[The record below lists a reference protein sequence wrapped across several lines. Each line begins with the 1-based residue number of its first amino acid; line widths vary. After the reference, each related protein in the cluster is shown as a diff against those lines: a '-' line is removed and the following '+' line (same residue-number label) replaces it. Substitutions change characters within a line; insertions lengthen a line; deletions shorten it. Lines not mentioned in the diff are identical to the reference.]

1 MSDSPRWTRRGF
13 LEAVGRAGGAAAVY
27 ETMVAMGMIRVPEAF
42 AGPPQIGCPP
52 RKEIV
57 AILGAGIAGL
67 TAAYELS
74 KAGYEVRI
82 IEAKA
87 RPGGRSYTVR
97 KDDTITENT
106 GTTQTCRFDAGNDF
120 YLNAG
125 PGRLP
130 YHHTAIL
137 YYCKLFNVPLEVYTM
152 MTRANYYQRDG
163 SSWGE
168 RPPNSPM
175 PNRRIAN
182 DTRGWISELLA
193 KSVLNHDLDEEL
205 SKRGVDKCQ
214 FLDLLTVFGDL
225 DPGDDHRYLDDKCD
239 KFPYAY
245 TGSSRSGY
253 VVQPGIES
261 CGTLVEPLKL
271 ADLVSSQFW
280 RHRFYQAEEYEW
292 QPTLFQPVGGMD
304 KIWSDGFM
312 KHLAGVDLLYN
323 ETVSRL
329 ENVTRDGKP
338 MVRVVLGKNQDTSLY
353 VDWCISTIPLPILA
367 TIDNNFNQ
375 SYKDAVAKVKFDP
388 TVKVGWQANSR
399 FWEKNDEMYG
409 GISYTTDPITQIWY
423 PSWAYFSEKGILTGA
438 YNYDDGPGQE
448 NATNFGKMT
457 PEERLKAAWK
467 GLKKVHPNVTE
478 AEVPLDRGIS
488 IAWQNVPFQLGGW
501 AKDWG
506 CGDNEIPQ
514 ILLDPEPAGKRFWV
528 AGDQVSY
535 ISGWQEGAVRSACHV
550 LEGIAGKDCTC
561 EWRKGEKVVGV
572 GARES
577 IRKAPGVRRRTRGLP

>member
-42 AGPPQIGCPP
+42 AGPPQIEPCAGKGKGQ
-52 RKEIV
+52 RV
-57 AILGAGIAGL
+57 VILGAGIAGL

-74 KAGYEVRI
+74 QAGYEVHVL
-82 IEAKA
+82 EAKSRA
-87 RPGGRSYTVR
+87 GGRSYTVR
-97 KDDTITENT
+97 NGDTIVENT
-106 GTTQTCRFDAGNDF
+106 GTTQTCQFDKHPDF

-137 YYCKLFNVPLEVYTM
+137 YYCKLFGVPLEVYTM
-152 MTRANYYQRDG
+152 MTRANYFQRDG
-163 SSWGE
+163 SWGGD
-168 RPPNSPM
+168 SM

-193 KSVLNHDLDEEL
+193 KAVVSNNLDAEL
-205 SKRGVDKCQ
+205 TDSRVDKDQ
-214 FLDLLTVFGDL
+214 FLSLLTTFGDL
-225 DPGDDHRYLDDKCD
+225 EPDGKYD
-239 KFPYAY
+239 Y

-261 CGTLVEPLKL
+261 CGTIIEPLTL
-271 ADLVSSQFW
+271 ADLVQSNFW
-280 RHRFYQAEEYEW
+280 KHRFYQAEEYEW

-304 KIWSDGFM
+304 KIWSAGFLPRVG
-312 KHLAGVDLLYN
+312 KLIQTGAQVLSVD
-323 ETVSRL
+323 
-329 ENVTRDGKP
+329 NVTKDGKDKVKVTFRLKGAVQS
-338 MVRVVLGKNQDTSLY
+338 MTA
-353 VDWCISTIPLPILA
+353 DWCISTIPMPILA
-367 TIDNNFNQ
+367 TIDNNF
-375 SYKDAVAKVKFDP
+375 SVDYKEAIGKVKFDP
-388 TVKVGWQANSR
+388 TVKVGWQTGSR
-399 FWEKNDEMYG
+399 FWETEDEMYG

-423 PSWAYFSEKGILTGA
+423 PSWAYFSKKGILTGA
-438 YNYDDGPGQE
+438 YNYDDGPGHE
-448 NATNFGKMT
+448 NATNFGNMS
-457 PEERLKAAWK
+457 PAERLKTAWM
-467 GLKKVHPNVTE
+467 GLKKVHPKIKD
-478 AEVPLDRGIS
+478 ADVPIKLGMS

-506 CGDNEIPQ
+506 CGDSEIPE
-514 ILLDPEPAGKRFWV
+514 ILLKPESKGRFWV

-561 EWRKGEKVVGV
+561 EWAKKETRVEGV
-572 GARES
+572 AARES